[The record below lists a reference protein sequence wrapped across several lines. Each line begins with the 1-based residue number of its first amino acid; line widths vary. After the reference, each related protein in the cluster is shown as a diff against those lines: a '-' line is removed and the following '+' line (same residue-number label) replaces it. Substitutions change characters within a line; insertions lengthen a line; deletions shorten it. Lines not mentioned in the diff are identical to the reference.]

1 MSLTGVAR
9 RLTAAER
16 AREPRSLGVIAWFDG
31 HAQGSASR
39 GGRRVARTYPRRL
52 DPAEAAEWRQGWA
65 DGWREA
71 RCHDWHGFIPHHLA
85 PDHPNTRPPT
95 DHDYSDLVLEQIRQ
109 HNRSTK
115 EPHDHD
121 A

>member
-16 AREPRSLGVIAWFDG
+16 AREPRSLAVVAWFDG
-31 HAQGSASR
+31 HAQGAASP
-39 GGRRVARTYPRRL
+39 RRVTPHEYPRRL
-52 DPAEAAEWRQGWA
+52 DHTEAASWREGWA

-71 RCHDWHGFIPHHLA
+71 RCLDWHGFIPHHSA
-85 PDHPNTRPPT
+85 PDHPNVRPPAG
-95 DHDYSDLVLEQIRQ
+95 HDYSDLVLEQIRE
-109 HNRSTK
+109 HTRTTK
-115 EPHDHD
+115 ERHVHD

>member
-16 AREPRSLGVIAWFDG
+16 AREPRSLAVIAWFDG
-31 HAQGSASR
+31 YAQGSGSSIP
-39 GGRRVARTYPRRL
+39 RRRAATYPRRL
-52 DPAEAAEWRQGWA
+52 DPTEAVSWREGWA

-85 PDHPNTRPPT
+85 PDHPNVRPPA
-95 DHDYSDLVLEQIRQ
+95 DHDYSDLVLEQIRE
-109 HNRSTK
+109 HTRTTK
-115 EPHDHD
+115 ERYVHD